1 MPTPERPPLDLVL
14 ASASPRRRQLLRLIG
29 LTHRV
34 VSAGIEEVPGAG
46 EAAPAFARRAA
57 GDKAAAVAAREPG
70 AVVLAADTVVE
81 VDGAILGKP
90 ADDAEAAA
98 MLRRLSGR
106 RHHVHTAV
114 AIARGGRRERLVD
127 TATVEL
133 LPLPSAAVDWYVAS
147 GEPRDK
153 AGAYAIQGRG
163 GLFVAGVSGSPH
175 TVVGLPLHRLPE
187 LFASVDL
194 DLWALLA

>member
-1 MPTPERPPLDLVL
+1 MPTSERRPLDLVL

-29 LTHRV
+29 LAHRV
-34 VSAGIEEVPGAG
+34 VSAGIEEVPGPG

-57 GDKAAAVAAREPG
+57 GDKAAVVAAREPA
-70 AVVLAADTVVE
+70 AVVLGADTVVE

-106 RHHVHTAV
+106 RHRVHTAV
-114 AIARGGRRERLVD
+114 AIARGGRREHLVD

-133 LPLPSAAVDWYVAS
+133 LPLAPAAVDWYVAS

-163 GLFVAGVSGSPH
+163 GLFVAGVTGSPH